1 MGTKKVYMTQIS
13 LHTLVPSLQ
22 AISVAMVFSKQLQ
35 LTQKTSVEVTTQSN
49 NETPESLTI
58 RATKVTAI
66 MREIEG
72 YSHDGLNE

>member
-1 MGTKKVYMTQIS
+1 MTHNS
-13 LHTLVPSLQ
+13 LHALCSSLQ
-22 AISVAMVFSKQLQ
+22 AIPVAMIFSKQLQ
-35 LTQKTSVEVTTQSN
+35 LTQKTSVEATNQPDNGAT
-49 NETPESLTI
+49 ESHTI